1 MQGNVALYIMMKKML
16 LTLVAVLLLLPLGA
30 VAQERKVQN
39 KPYIDYRRLHYG
51 FFVGMHVQDMEFV
64 NNGFV
69 TESGEAWYADVAQ
82 YNPGFSVGVL
92 ADLRLGEHFSLRAIP
107 TMHFG
112 QNNIV
117 FREQNSGELSR
128 QSVKTTYIALPL
140 HVKFA
145 AERFNNY
152 RPYITA
158 GVDPMLNLTVK
169 KQKQLLLK
177 KFDLMLEFGLGCD
190 FYLPFFKLI
199 PEVKFAFSLLDVLQK
214 ERKDLLDANL
224 LKFTQSVDKV
234 TSKMIIISFYFE

>member
-1 MQGNVALYIMMKKML
+1 MKKFLLYIL
-16 LTLVAVLLLLPLGA
+16 LLLLLPQA
-30 VAQERKVQN
+30 MMAQERKVQN

-51 FFVGMHVQDMEFV
+51 FFVGVHMQDMEFV

-69 TESGEAWYADVAQ
+69 TPEGESWFADVAQ

-117 FREQNSGELSR
+117 FREQSSGALSH
-128 QSVKTTYIALPL
+128 QSVKTTYVALPL
-140 HVKFA
+140 HLKFA

-152 RPYITA
+152 RPYVMA
-158 GVDPMLNLTVK
+158 GVSPMMNLTVK

-177 KFDLMLEFGLGCD
+177 KFDFMVEVGFGCD
-190 FYLPFFKLI
+190 YYLPFFKLI
-199 PEVKFAFSLLDVLQK
+199 PELRFAFSLLDVLEK
-214 ERKDLLDANL
+214 ERKDLLDANYI
-224 LKFTQSVDKV
+224 KFTQSVDKV
-234 TSKMIIISFYFE
+234 ASKMVILSFYFE

>member
-1 MQGNVALYIMMKKML
+1 MNGIPALYILMKKSLCYIFLM
-16 LTLVAVLLLLPLGA
+16 LLPLCA

-51 FFVGMHVQDMEFV
+51 FFVGAHLQDMEFV

-69 TESGEAWYADVAQ
+69 TENGESWYADVAE
-82 YNPGFSVGVL
+82 YTPGFSVGVL
-92 ADLRLGEHFSLRAIP
+92 ADLRLSEHFALRVMP

-112 QNNIV
+112 QNTV
-117 FREQNSGELSR
+117 QFREQNSGELSR
-128 QSVKTTYIALPL
+128 QSMKTTYISLPV

-158 GVDPMLNLTVK
+158 GISPMVNLTVK

-177 KFDLMLEFGLGCD
+177 KFDFMVEVGMGCD

-199 PEVKFAFSLLDVLQK
+199 PEVKFAFSLLDVLEK
-214 ERKDLLDANL
+214 ERKDLLDSNL
-224 LKFTQSVDKV
+224 MKFTQSVDGV

>member
-1 MQGNVALYIMMKKML
+1 MKRTITYIL
-16 LTLVAVLLLLPLGA
+16 LLLLPLCV

-51 FFVGMHVQDMEFV
+51 FFVGMHVQDMEFA

-69 TESGEAWYADVAQ
+69 TEEGETWFADIAN

-92 ADLRLGEHFSLRAIP
+92 ADLRLNTYMALRVIP

-112 QNNIV
+112 QNV
-117 FREQNSGELSR
+117 VFFREQKSGEVSK
-128 QSVKTTYIALPL
+128 QSIKTTYIAVPV
-140 HVKFA
+140 HVKLA

-158 GVDPMLNLTVK
+158 GVSPMVNLTVK
-169 KQKQLLLK
+169 KQQQLLLK
-177 KFDLMLEFGLGCD
+177 KFDFMIEVGFGCD

-199 PEVKFAFSLLDVLQK
+199 PELKFSFSPLSVLNRD
-214 ERKDLLDANL
+214 RKDLLDADY

-234 TSKMIIISFYFE
+234 TSKMITLSLYFE

>member
-1 MQGNVALYIMMKKML
+1 MKRTITYIL
-16 LTLVAVLLLLPLGA
+16 LLLLPLCV

-51 FFVGMHVQDMEFV
+51 FFVGMHVQDMEFA

-69 TESGEAWYADVAQ
+69 TEEGETWFADIAN

-92 ADLRLGEHFSLRAIP
+92 ADLRLNTYMALRVIP

-112 QNNIV
+112 QNV
-117 FREQNSGELSR
+117 FFFREQKSGEVSK
-128 QSVKTTYIALPL
+128 QSIKTTYIAVPV
-140 HVKFA
+140 HVKLA

-158 GVDPMLNLTVK
+158 GVSPMVNLTVK
-169 KQKQLLLK
+169 KQQQLLLK
-177 KFDLMLEFGLGCD
+177 KFDFMIEVGFGCD

-199 PEVKFAFSLLDVLQK
+199 PELKFSFSPLSVLNRD
-214 ERKDLLDANL
+214 RKDLLDADY

-234 TSKMIIISFYFE
+234 TSKMITLSLYFE